1 MATLTAAAV
10 SPRLADAAANR
21 MLAAVS
27 PDGLETL
34 LAQALVLEVEPGD
47 LLYEPQQT
55 APWVFFPLSCVVS
68 IMTVLKDGSAV
79 ETVTIGREGMVER
92 SRPSAT
98 TTTRTGAP

>member
-68 IMTVLKDGSAV
+68 IMPSTVYV
-79 ETVTIGREGMVER
+79 
-92 SRPSAT
+92 
-98 TTTRTGAP
+98 APPMMILPPASTNPYAGNAALTPA